1 MTRLAIVVVLSLGCS
16 LSAMAQSFSDS
27 PATTEDVERYF
38 QVMHSHEM
46 MRQMM
51 QAMSKPMHQMIHQ
64 QFVKDQDKLPS
75 DFEARMSKTMD
86 DMLRDMPFDEMMQA
100 MVPAYQ
106 KHFTKGDI
114 NQLIAFYS
122 SSTGQKVLRE
132 LPSITAEAMQS
143 MMPIMS
149 KQMDR
154 MKERL
159 QQDIAESLKTGSAAP
174 TGNRN

>member
-1 MTRLAIVVVLSLGCS
+1 MTRLAIVVLLCLGCT
-16 LSAMAQSFSDS
+16 LSGVAQSSSDS
-27 PATTEDVERYF
+27 PATKEDVERYF

-46 MRQMM
+46 MQQMM

-64 QFVKDQDKLPS
+64 QFVKDQDKLPP
-75 DFEARMSKTMD
+75 DFEARMNKTMD
-86 DMLRDMPFDEMMQA
+86 DMLRDMPFDQMMQA

-106 KHFTKGDI
+106 KHFTKGDLDA
-114 NQLIAFYS
+114 LIAFYS
-122 SSTGQKVLRE
+122 TSTGQKVLRE

-159 QQDIAESLKTGSAAP
+159 QQDIAESLKAAGSAS
-174 TGNRN
+174 TGARN

>member
-1 MTRLAIVVVLSLGCS
+1 MTRLPIVVLLWLGCT
-16 LSAMAQSFSDS
+16 LCGVAQSTSDS
-27 PATTEDVERYF
+27 PATKEDVDRYF

-46 MRQMM
+46 MQQMM

-75 DFEARMSKTMD
+75 DFEARMNKTMD

-106 KHFTKGDI
+106 KHFTKGDLEA
-114 NQLIAFYS
+114 LIVFYS
-122 SSTGQKVLRE
+122 SPTGQKVLRE

-143 MMPIMS
+143 MMPLMS

-159 QQDIAESLKTGSAAP
+159 QQDIAESLKAGRSASTGA
-174 TGNRN
+174 RN

>member
-1 MTRLAIVVVLSLGCS
+1 MRRLAIVVLLCLGCA
-16 LSAMAQSFSDS
+16 LSGVAQSSSDS
-27 PATTEDVERYF
+27 PATKEDVERYF

-46 MRQMM
+46 MQQMM

-64 QFVKDQDKLPS
+64 QFVKDRDRLPP
-75 DFEARMSKTMD
+75 DFEARMNKTMD
-86 DMLRDMPFDEMMQA
+86 DMLRDMPFDQMMQA

-114 NQLIAFYS
+114 DGLIAFYS

-159 QQDIAESLKTGSAAP
+159 QQDIAQSLKAGSSASTG
-174 TGNRN
+174 TRN